1 MRRKDFLT
9 YLLLGALLAA
19 AVTFIWNYKTTIPW
33 ITERISPALLP
44 VFGGVCI
51 GFIMNLPASFFE
63 KHIKR
68 CRIECLSK
76 HSMGLALLISIL
88 LLLVFIG
95 VMELLVLTIYD
106 EPAQSYLIYG
116 IFATSALLG
125 NVLCLSGNWIW
136 KRVHS

>member
-1 MRRKDFLT
+1 MIFTAFLRNLPCFLSWTFPLNFIIALCFLLGIGLEWLT
-9 YLLLGALLAA
+9 Y
-19 AVTFIWNYKTTIPW
+19 
-33 ITERISPALLP
+33 
-44 VFGGVCI
+44 
-51 GFIMNLPASFFE
+51 
-63 KHIKR
+63 KR
-68 CRIECLSK
+68 CWWIFP
-76 HSMGLALLISIL
+76 L

-125 NVLCLSGNWIW
+125 NVLCLSGHWIW